1 MKLWLDDL
9 ILDGSTNRFFGK
21 YSRPRAEINSHTH
34 IYSVAGIKFL
44 IPVGV
49 QPRSNLEDVAREIGR
64 WPRKQKNYIVRDASG
79 PSVFAVSHYVHRRN
93 DKTCPITYFICLTMV
108 LLPDSPAPEMKK
120 RWNPLAYN
128 IVWQIQRFFFFTSSI
143 RSSIPYRVSPQVPNW
158 VQAHDGLKLSHSL
171 GAGQEKESCSV
182 DLFYFFK
189 RWRRKRR
196 VFPPLPLPPIFVF
209 FPLSLSLTPVGSS
222 YIQMVP
228 RLLLLLP
235 ARLRPFLKLAIQMK
249 KSCCLSWFPQS
260 RLLLLLLPFALFLFL
275 SALDFC
281 SCPENNPLMTLLGRN
296 SPSYVFFP
304 ICLCVQWRGGR
315 VSCAWGA
322 NSFPGQASSEVNIL
336 IVWWRA
342 HDNEWYTHVSLSF
355 YWLKNKN
362 KKKHPPAPNE
372 SFESRDST
380 LVNLLTRYIFWSLL
394 RRLRQTDAKVKSSE

>member
-1 MKLWLDDL
+1 MTWS
-9 ILDGSTNRFFGK
+9 STARQTGFLESTRGPARR
-21 YSRPRAEINSHTH
+21 SIVTHTH

-209 FPLSLSLTPVGSS
+209 SPLSLSLSGRVVLYTNGSPAAAAAAACS
-222 YIQMVP
+222 LAAVSKISHPDEKVVLFVLVP
-228 RLLLLLP
+228 PISSSSSPSSVCSLSLSFSSWLLLLP
-235 ARLRPFLKLAIQMK
+235 GKQPPHDPFGSQLAQLRIFPYLSLCPMARGTCQLR
-249 KSCCLSWFPQS
+249 
-260 RLLLLLLPFALFLFL
+260 
-275 SALDFC
+275 
-281 SCPENNPLMTLLGRN
+281 LG
-296 SPSYVFFP
+296 
-304 ICLCVQWRGGR
+304 G
-315 VSCAWGA
+315 
-322 NSFPGQASSEVNIL
+322 
-336 IVWWRA
+336 
-342 HDNEWYTHVSLSF
+342 
-355 YWLKNKN
+355 K
-362 KKKHPPAPNE
+362 
-372 SFESRDST
+372 
-380 LVNLLTRYIFWSLL
+380 
-394 RRLRQTDAKVKSSE
+394 